1 MLTKVLKITTG
12 GLIVLGGY
20 VFAYRYGYI
29 RGLLDLQMTLEE
41 DYKERKKR
49 GYKSYYHRST
59 KPRDDVFILETRDEA
74 ERALSDLRYL
84 HSKYGYVTVT
94 DYKSLIGIENE
105 PCDNRLGWTDLS
117 SAEIICSFDGWTVV
131 LSEPKK
137 LD

>member
-12 GLIVLGGY
+12 GLVILGGY
-20 VFAYRYGYI
+20 IFAYRYGYI
-29 RGLLDLQMTLEE
+29 RGLLEE

-49 GYKSYYHRST
+49 GYKPYYHRST
-59 KPRDDVFILETRDEA
+59 KPRDDVFILETREEA

-84 HSKYGYVTVT
+84 HSKYGHVTVT

-105 PCDNRLGWTDLS
+105 PGDNRRGWTDIS
-117 SAEIICSFDGWTVV
+117 SAEIICSFYGWTVV

>member
-20 VFAYRYGYI
+20 IFAYRYGHI
-29 RGLLDLQMTLEE
+29 RGLLDLELALEE

-49 GYKSYYHRST
+49 GYKPYYHRST
-59 KPRDDVFILETRDEA
+59 NPRDDAFILETREEA
-74 ERALSDLRYL
+74 ERVLSDLRYL

-105 PCDNRLGWTDLS
+105 LGDNRLGWTDLS